1 MMKVWKHKMT
11 SVLAGLGV
19 CLLFATTGHG
29 ALTHHYTFDNADI
42 VGTKGA
48 GDVVGSSDATPTG
61 ANGGT
66 GIATGLSGVF
76 GEAYKFTDAT
86 GGSNITDPTQ
96 VENLLR
102 APAGT
107 APFGAAERT
116 IAVWFF
122 RLPNGAGVSSQ
133 NKMFGY
139 GSANTDSNGSTS
151 EALDFSTEAG
161 GIRMRMSSGNVTY
174 AGGGFDFV
182 GADAG
187 WHHLAVR
194 VNSGATDYN
203 AVDVFLDGV
212 QLTATAGLGNLTDL
226 MQIPDSP
233 FGIGGVGYDAFL
245 QNGFTG
251 LLDDLRIYDNAL
263 TNTEIAALAVPEPA
277 SLMLLGLGGLVMLRR
292 R

>member
-1 MMKVWKHKMT
+1 MKVWSMKMS

-19 CLLFATTGHG
+19 CVLFATTGHA
-29 ALTHHYTFDNADI
+29 ALVHHYTFDNADI

-48 GDVVGSSDATPTG
+48 GDVIGSADAIPTG
-61 ANGGT
+61 AGGGT
-66 GIATGLSGVF
+66 DITTGQAGVF
-76 GEAYKFTDAT
+76 GEAYAFTQVAAT
-86 GGSNITDPTQ
+86 SGNQTDPTLK
-96 VENLLR
+96 ENLLR

-107 APFGAAERT
+107 APFGTAERT
-116 IAVWFF
+116 IAVWFQQTASV
-122 RLPNGAGVSSQ
+122 GQ

-139 GSANTDSNGSTS
+139 GSTNTDSNGSTS
-151 EALDFSTEAG
+151 EALDLSLEAG
-161 GIRMRMSSGNVTY
+161 GIRMRMSSGNITY
-174 AGGGFDFV
+174 GGGSFDFL

-203 AVDVFLDGV
+203 SVDIFVDGV
-212 QLTATAGLGNLTDL
+212 QLSVTAGSSHLNDL

-233 FGIGGVGYDAFL
+233 FGMGGVGYDAFL
-245 QNGFTG
+245 QHGFHG

-263 TNTEIAALAVPEPA
+263 TNAEIAQLAVPEPA
-277 SLMLLGLGGLVMLRR
+277 SLALLGMGGVLLLRR